1 MKRLHKSTL
10 RLKRFPRFVTI
21 GRGETPS
28 SAEILMYLLGMFL
41 DWYMYMLLKS

>member
-28 SAEILMYLLGMFL
+28 SAAILMYLLGMFL